1 MNFLSKTLNSLTG
14 PSLPYSFKDKN
25 NPIASFN
32 LSRSLWTVYEGTNS
46 KNDNAP
52 VMIFEYDLTSDF
64 NRRSGFEVLVRNS
77 FKKLKQIKHPYIVS
91 TIDFI
96 ENENYLYIITEPV
109 DSLASYLESNDLSPE
124 TKVWG
129 IYQIGEALSFLHSK
143 CHCVHG
149 NLNSRSS
156 IFVNTTGDWKLF
168 GFEILTNVQDESE
181 TIIHNHAAK
190 LPDFMGE
197 VPENFREQEM
207 RVIQRF
213 PMKFDSYLF
222 GIFVYMV
229 FSLLAANLKGSM
241 KASNKTI
248 SSIPKNLDVLCKR
261 LLNNNPTL
269 RPTMEKF
276 MKEAHGSLSQNE
288 VFILY
293 EQLEELKFKSDENK
307 RSFFKLELPTFMSSY
322 DKYSWRLLTKKLLPE
337 LITQFLVLSKQ
348 KPSITCS
355 QEEFQDITET
365 LSNIFHYILR
375 IGCQLDSETF
385 SKQIKPIIF
394 KSFALPDRSI
404 RLNLL
409 THMPAFA
416 SFLTESDIQ
425 SQIFYPMLTGFQD
438 TNFMIRESTLKSF
451 TAIIDKVSV
460 KQINQE
466 MLKLLAKSQVDPKP
480 SIRTNTIV
488 MIVKIGDKIYKSS
501 RNSVLISALSKA
513 LRDTFTPC
521 KLASLS
527 GFESLSSL
535 FSLNE
540 ICSKVLGQIAVA
552 LMDERSYKVRT
563 QAKRVFDL
571 YINLVENHAAAFP
584 KEEIDED
591 IEEKEFYE
599 KNTRVPESTRRE
611 EKNLQSSSVN
621 TNFGWKAVNKLIS
634 SSVVAG
640 DLNNNFNRS
649 SPALNNESPP
659 TPATASSAIA
669 KNNIDTDFVSWD
681 AADSTFE
688 ELSNWSDGEDTLI
701 PPKEKYSE
709 PKASRTSLVNSNNKT
724 KNALLGHK
732 TNVATTNSPG
742 ATLSIDLHEDDDD
755 DAGWDDAGW

>member
-1 MNFLSKTLNSLTG
+1 MNFLSKTFSSLTG
-14 PSLPYSFKDKN
+14 PSIPYSFKDKN
-25 NPIASFN
+25 NPLASFN
-32 LSRSLWTVYEGTNS
+32 ISRSLWTVYEGTNS
-46 KNDNAP
+46 KNENAP
-52 VMIFEYDLTSDF
+52 VTIFEYDLTSEF
-64 NRRSGFEVLVRNS
+64 NRRSGFEIVVRNS
-77 FKKLKQIKHPYIVS
+77 FKKLKQIKHPFIVS

-109 DSLASYLESNDLSPE
+109 ASLVSYLESNELSVE
-124 TKVWG
+124 AKLLG
-129 IYQIGEALSFLHSK
+129 IYQIGEALSFLHSR

-149 NLNSRSS
+149 NLNAQSS
-156 IFVNTTGDWKLF
+156 IFVNETGNWKLF

-181 TIIHNHAAK
+181 TIIQNHAAK
-190 LPDFMGE
+190 VPDFMSE
-197 VPENFREQEM
+197 VPESSREQEM

-222 GIFVYMV
+222 GLFIQMV
-229 FSLLAANLKGSM
+229 LTLLAANLKSST
-241 KASNKTI
+241 KASNLKT
-248 SSIPKNLDVLCKR
+248 SSISKNLDVLCKR

-269 RPTMEKF
+269 RPPIEKF
-276 MKEAHGSLSQNE
+276 MKEAHSNFSQNE

-307 RSFFKLELPTFMSSY
+307 RSFFKLELPTFMSCY
-322 DKYSWRLLTKKLLPE
+322 EKYSWRLLSKKLLPE

-348 KPSITCS
+348 KPSTTCP
-355 QEEFQDITET
+355 QDEFQDLTET

-394 KSFALPDRSI
+394 TSFALPDRSI

-409 THMPAFA
+409 THLPAFA
-416 SFLTESDIQ
+416 SFLTESDVQ

-451 TAIIDKVSV
+451 TAVIDKVSV

-513 LRDTFTPC
+513 LRDSFTPC
-521 KLASLS
+521 KLAALS
-527 GFESLSSL
+527 GFESLCYL
-535 FSLNE
+535 FSLHE

-563 QAKRVFDL
+563 EAKRVFDL
-571 YINLVENHAAAFP
+571 YVNLVENHAAAFP

-591 IEEKEFYE
+591 FEEKEFYE
-599 KNTRVPESTRRE
+599 KNTHVPESTRRE
-611 EKNLQSSSVN
+611 EKNLQSSSMN

-634 SSVVAG
+634 SSAVAG

-649 SPALNNESPP
+649 TPALNNESPP
-659 TPATASSAIA
+659 VHATVSSTILEDKQDA
-669 KNNIDTDFVSWD
+669 DFANWD

-688 ELSNWSDGEDTLI
+688 DLDNWTDGQDTLI
-701 PPKEKYSE
+701 PLKENNSKSFGSQTTSYS
-709 PKASRTSLVNSNNKT
+709 NSET
-724 KNALLGHK
+724 KSALLGHK
-732 TNVATTNSPG
+732 TNVATTKSPG
-742 ATLSIDLHEDDDD
+742 ATLSIDLQDDDD
-755 DAGWDDAGW
+755 TGWDDAGW